1 MENTVEARE
10 QFLATVARILRWGV
24 IANAVTALLVLIAA
38 LVAASGAV
46 ANLFPTLQGALLFRY
61 GGAADTAVA
70 LVILALLVN
79 VSLLLVL
86 MVAVLARELWALV
99 GLVLLVIANVLAL
112 ALLGFTPAV
121 ITLAFSLWAL
131 VRLARGMKALRA
143 NPVMIR
149 ELRGRMRGARAFV
162 VMSIYLALM
171 SGFALLV
178 YTIFG
183 NVSALNASAATG
195 EVGRIV
201 FAGVVGIELLLII
214 FIAPSFTAGAITGE
228 RERQTYDLLRTTLL
242 ATPSFIT
249 GKLESSLGYILLLL
263 LAAIPLQ
270 SIAFLFGGVSE
281 TEVLLAFV
289 ILAVTAITF
298 GTVGIYF
305 SASQARTLAASVRTY
320 TIIGIFAFVVP
331 LVGAFVVGIVR
342 SIFFSNASAAPLPG
356 FEALLVYANLFL
368 TSLNPFLTAIDTQ
381 QLLVGQR
388 VLGSYPQTLISNGA
402 TIPLISSW
410 VLFAI
415 IYLATAAVLL
425 VMTNRRTQVV
435 DANA

>member
-1 MENTVEARE
+1 MDNIVEARE
-10 QFLATVARILRWGV
+10 QFLATIARILRWGV
-24 IANAVTALLVLIAA
+24 IANAIAALLVLVAA
-38 LVAASGAV
+38 LVAAAGVV
-46 ANLFPTLQGALLFRY
+46 ANLFTTLQGVLLFRY

-79 VSLLLVL
+79 ISLLLVL
-86 MVAVLARELWALV
+86 MVAVLARELWALA
-99 GLVLLVIANVLAL
+99 GLVLLAVANVVAL
-112 ALLGFTPAV
+112 ALLGFTPAI
-121 ITLAFSLWAL
+121 ITLAFGLWAILRL
-131 VRLARGMKALRA
+131 VRGMKALRA

-281 TEVLLAFV
+281 TEVILAFV

-320 TIIGIFAFVVP
+320 TIIGIFAFAVP
-331 LVGAFVVGIVR
+331 LVGVFVVGIVR
-342 SIFFSNASAAPLPG
+342 SIFFANASAAPLPG
-356 FEALLVYANLFL
+356 LEGLLVYANLFL

-388 VLGSYPQTLISNGA
+388 VLGSYTQTLISNGA

-415 IYLATAAVLL
+415 IYLASAAVLL
-425 VMTNRRTQVV
+425 VLTNRRTQVV
-435 DANA
+435 DMQA